1 MKTQLENKPP
11 KWFWIVAVLALL
23 WNLIGVMA
31 YISDAFMTEEM
42 KASLAPEHITFI
54 NNTPPWV
61 TAAYAMA
68 VFAGTLGCIGLLV
81 RKKWALFVFWVS
93 LVAVLVQNIYGFIV
107 LDAMAIF
114 GVSAILLPIMV
125 IVIGVLLILFS
136 KKSISKGWLS

>member
-42 KASLAPEHITFI
+42 KASLSSDHITFI

-81 RKKWALFVFWVS
+81 SKKWALFVFWVS

-114 GVSAILLPIMV
+114 GASAIVLPIMV